1 MVGRKRTTRN
11 ANNAPKK
18 RKKATPKSPAK
29 KVEKRVDKKPEKKS
43 EKRVD
48 KKPEKKSKKETD
60 KKSEKKTEDKIV
72 KRAKKSSVGEDSKKA
87 ETKEAR
93 PRARKKRLIV
103 SESPI
108 EPMGEPD
115 GLTDSA
121 ALRHESYDAFVEMEQ
136 TEVGV
141 ASREHSSRNPL
152 FLPEHRLEA
161 RVHESAHTTAHSPIH
176 GAAFMGQYEAQR
188 EAAERKSSEDATEY
202 GEETNG
208 AHTPQQ
214 VRESEEEGL
223 ERSIISVTT
232 NEIQGKRVR
241 VVVRDMEIDDLA
253 AVFHLGEELFTSEN
267 YPMLYRTWD
276 EYEVTGLFHADSDY
290 CLVAEGPNEQ
300 LLGFVMGTT
309 IDKGTAWT
317 YGYVT
322 WLGVAPGWQRAGVG
336 QQLMDA
342 IEDRMLEEEDVRMF
356 IVDTSAH
363 NVRGIRFFQRQ
374 GFEHMQKHVYL
385 WKTLKGDAK
394 ARVRSV
400 RKRRRARRLDQTRE
414 EKKKG

>member
-29 KVEKRVDKKPEKKS
+29 KVEKKVDKKPEKK
-43 EKRVD
+43 
-48 KKPEKKSKKETD
+48 PKKETE
-60 KKSEKKTEDKIV
+60 KKVEKKPRKKIEKKTEKKSEEKTV
-72 KRAKKSSVGEDSKKA
+72 KKVKKSSLEEGSKKA
-87 ETKEAR
+87 ETKEVK

-115 GLTDSA
+115 GLTESA

-136 TEVGV
+136 EEAER
-141 ASREHSSRNPL
+141 ASGERSSRNPL

-176 GAAFMGQYEAQR
+176 GAAFMGQYEDQR
-188 EAAERKSSEDATEY
+188 EGEERKPLEDALEY
-202 GEETNG
+202 REQTNG
-208 AHTPQQ
+208 SHTPQQ
-214 VRESEEEGL
+214 VRELEEESL

-374 GFEHMQKHVYL
+374 GFEQMQKHVYL